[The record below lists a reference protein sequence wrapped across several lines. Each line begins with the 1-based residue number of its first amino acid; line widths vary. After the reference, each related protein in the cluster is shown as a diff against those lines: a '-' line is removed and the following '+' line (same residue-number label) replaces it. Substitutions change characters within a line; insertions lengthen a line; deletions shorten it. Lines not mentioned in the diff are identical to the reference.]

1 MPSSKNY
8 VRDYKQEYKVR
19 STKKD
24 KAENAAR
31 KRARR
36 KLEKEG
42 KVKKGDGKD
51 VDHKDRNTK
60 NNSKSNLRVQKASTN
75 RSYSRKGAGA
85 KKYGNGKRK

>member
-1 MPSSKNY
+1 MPSAPGYK
-8 VRDYKQEYKVR
+8 RDYKQETKIR
-19 STKKD
+19 STAKD

-36 KLEKEG
+36 EMEKAG

-60 NNSKSNLRVQKASTN
+60 NNSKGNLRVQKASTN
-75 RSYSRKGAGA
+75 RSYSRKANA